1 MDIPGFP
8 VFLRIATFACE
19 ATLQLCNAS
28 KQAADHDNGSGRPGR
43 RPAHECPLCS
53 ALPQRRVLGPASTL
67 PYAGWVCVCV
77 CQYHLPAVQVPWRAL
92 ILATGL
98 FITGMLLILLSVL
111 IFLGLFDTKVRSPFT
126 Q

>member
-1 MDIPGFP
+1 
-8 VFLRIATFACE
+8 
-19 ATLQLCNAS
+19 
-28 KQAADHDNGSGRPGR
+28 
-43 RPAHECPLCS
+43 
-53 ALPQRRVLGPASTL
+53 
-67 PYAGWVCVCV
+67 
-77 CQYHLPAVQVPWRAL
+77 VQVPWRAL